1 MRALN
6 QYLAPLKRGLKL
18 MISRAVV
25 SIVTD
30 SFQRQNLQVQIQA
43 DEVVDDVE
51 RFQNYGHYSVPF
63 GGETIL
69 VSVGGKRSHLVALVV
84 DDKESRPTELKAGDS
99 VLYHAEGHR
108 LLLTENGEAI
118 LTCKKYTVKADEV
131 VFECPQT
138 QFTGNVDIVGVSSAA
153 DHQSAGISGANHT
166 HTGVEQGNKETG
178 TPK

>member
-51 RFQNYGHYSVPF
+51 RFQNYGHSSVPF

-84 DDKESRPTELKAGDS
+84 DDKDSRPTNLKAGDS
-99 VLYHAEGHR
+99 VLYHAEGHQ
-108 LLLTENGEAI
+108 LLLTENEEAV
-118 LTCKKYTVKADEV
+118 LTCKKFRVVAEEI
-131 VFECPQT
+131 VFESPQT
-138 QFTGNVDIVGVSSAA
+138 QFTGDVDIVGVSRAA
-153 DHQSAGISGANHT
+153 DHQSAGISGKDHT
-166 HTGVEQGNKETG
+166 HTGVEKGNKETG